1 MLRHAAGALTYGETL
16 GRGKSHD
23 EAKKAALASVGGA
36 LTLGALTG
44 ALGAAPTL
52 AKQYKQQKKA
62 ILARRDLSE
71 RQKIQAIENITPT
84 NEEILIDIAMD
95 EKPHPSA
102 SGLRLIADLKTSI
115 TKYTKTPAQI
125 YDAVIAKNLSPRVA
139 ELAKKAYEARDIRIL
154 EQYYQDKITAYNEK
168 LAQTAHTDPL
178 KSEAFAPVSMSPE
191 LREQTGINNIIT
203 VNTGAIATKHIKD
216 GMFKN
221 RQGIVR
227 NADDVLDNPD
237 EIRDGSNPKN
247 LIFSKRFSDEKVGE
261 VGIRKEPDYKIGPVS
276 VNMLVHS
283 NRITKKKK
291 ETQAGTITPDTLLLP
306 NALGA
311 PGSTGSSRLLFASQ
325 SRVNANETK
334 FKSQEN
340 LEKNTPSAEALTPEN
355 AQDLGTK
362 QDLKS
367 AKDLSP
373 DETIK
378 QEAKQAQDL
387 KSAPAKDPRSAYERF
402 IDASFEKAGEFLE
415 RIDPLQKTEFN
426 LIPKKI
432 QRDFGETL
440 QDLYLTQ
447 KQISKEAAATLEAL
461 EKKSPDDVK
470 LLVRALN
477 GEVAPIEKIKKEYE
491 SFRAAIDENAKK
503 LIELGALDPNAAIK
517 DYLKIYYE
525 EHLKEQEAA
534 KLSLARVFGRKNLS
548 WEERRA
554 LGMLENAS
562 VIADTIKEQKNAIA
576 KANTLKALAERFGSD
591 EPRENYVRVSDET
604 RGGGLK
610 KWGAL
615 AGKYVPP
622 EIFTALN
629 EANIVARHLG
639 VMERYW
645 YPIVDHI
652 KTNVTVK
659 NPPTHIYNVLSNV
672 VLSYLNGDLPAL
684 LGVLKMQALEPP

>member
-1 MLRHAAGALTYGETL
+1 
-16 GRGKSHD
+16 
-23 EAKKAALASVGGA
+23 
-36 LTLGALTG
+36 
-44 ALGAAPTL
+44 
-52 AKQYKQQKKA
+52 
-62 ILARRDLSE
+62 
-71 RQKIQAIENITPT
+71 
-84 NEEILIDIAMD
+84 MD

-102 SGLRLIADLKTSI
+102 SGWRLIADVATSIKKSNKTS
-115 TKYTKTPAQI
+115 AEI
-125 YDAVIAKNLSPRVA
+125 YDAIIAKNISPQTAAV
-139 ELAKKAYEARDIRIL
+139 AKKSYEARDITIL
-154 EQYYQDKITAYNEK
+154 ERYYNDKILQYNEANK
-168 LAQTAHTDPL
+168 LTPPTNAIKT
-178 KSEAFAPVSMSPE
+178 EAFAPAP
-191 LREQTGINNIIT
+191 LNAATREKTSIKDLAAINH
-203 VNTGAIATKHIKD
+203 GAILERHFDDK
-216 GMFKN
+216 MFLT
-221 RQGIVR
+221 REEIQQVFQEV
-227 NADDVLDNPD
+227 ADNPD
-237 EIRDGSNPKN
+237 ILKDGSNPKN
-247 LIFSKRFSDEKVGE
+247 IILQKILSDGRIGE
-261 VGIRKEPDYKIGPVS
+261 VGIRRDSDYTIGATP
-276 VNMLVHS
+276 VHS
-283 NRITKKKK
+283 VVHVNRLRRKNS
-291 ETQAGTITPDTLLLP
+291 EQAGAITSNTSLNPAVKQV
-306 NALGA
+306 NYE
-311 PGSTGSSRLLFASQ
+311 SGSSGLLSAAD
-325 SRVNANETK
+325 RANANETK
-334 FKSQEN
+334 IKSQEN
-340 LEKNTPSAEALTPEN
+340 LKENTPSAEALTPEN
-355 AQDLGTK
+355 AQELEPAKDLSAEKLQEPARLDPSAQDLGTK

-387 KSAPAKDPRSAYERF
+387 NSPGTPEKPAPAKDPRSAYERF

-477 GEVAPIEKIKKEYE
+477 GEVAPSEKIKKEYE

-534 KLSLARVFGRKNLS
+534 KLSLARVFGRKNLT

-576 KANTLKALAERFGSD
+576 KANTLKTLAERFGSD

-604 RGGGLK
+604 RGAGLK

-622 EIFTALN
+622 EVFTALN